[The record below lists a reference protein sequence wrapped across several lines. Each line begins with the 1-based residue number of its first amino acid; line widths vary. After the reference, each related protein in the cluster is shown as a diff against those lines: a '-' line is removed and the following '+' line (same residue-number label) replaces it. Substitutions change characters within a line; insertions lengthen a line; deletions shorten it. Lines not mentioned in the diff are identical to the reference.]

1 MSTYHLQIVTP
12 DGQFFD
18 GNAERLIVRAI
29 DGEVCIMPRHAAY
42 ISALATGEAR
52 VTIEGKVRRA
62 ACSGGMIT
70 VTGDDVR
77 LVATTFEWKEDIN
90 AERALLAKE
99 KAEEILKNAKDDR
112 EVEMAKAKLSR
123 ALNRMKVSE

>member
-42 ISALATGEAR
+42 VSALATGEAR

-62 ACSGGMIT
+62 ACSGGMLT
-70 VTGDDVR
+70 VTGEHVR